1 LAHAA
6 FHHGQTEGDFQTVT
20 PFLMKRP
27 LAKSSLRDPK
37 IVAAE
42 AMSELKRLASRKV
55 LDGMSRYGLPSDKA
69 LGVSVGAIHL
79 VAKKIGRSQEVTQLL
94 WETDVYEARLLAAFV
109 GEPEKL
115 TVALMDRWCR
125 DFDNWGVVDTVCFK
139 LFDQSPLAW
148 GRVEPWARRQ
158 GEFQRRAGFVL
169 LACLSAH
176 ADDPKDEDFLRQ
188 LPLIEWGATDERNF
202 VKKGVSWALRML
214 GRKSPAVHAA
224 ALATARKMAESENRS
239 VRWVGKDAVR
249 GMKR

>member
-1 LAHAA
+1 
-6 FHHGQTEGDFQTVT
+6 
-20 PFLMKRP
+20 MKRAAP
-27 LAKSSLRDPK
+27 KSPSRSAK
-37 IVAAE
+37 ITAAE
-42 AMSELKRLASRKV
+42 ALAELKRLASKKV

-69 LGVSVGAIHL
+69 WGVGVGTIQT
-79 VAKKIGRSQEVTQLL
+79 VAKKMGRSQEVAELL

-115 TVALMDRWCR
+115 SVAVMDRWCR

-148 GRVEPWARRQ
+148 GRVEPWARNQ

-169 LACLSAH
+169 LACLAAH
-176 ADDPKDEDFLRQ
+176 ADNPKDEDLLRH
-188 LPLIEWGATDERNF
+188 LPLIEWGADDGRNF

-214 GRKSPAVHAA
+214 ARKSPAVRQG
-224 ALATARKMAESENRS
+224 ALATAQKLAKSENAAA
-239 VRWVGKDAVR
+239 RWVGKHALR